1 MRKRRHLAQPRL
13 RPATQHR
20 AEAQDRSHSRI
31 QTGATPAH
39 EHTGAAVAHAARFPC
54 PRPASPA
61 VGKALLSVTV
71 SATVTIPRT
80 WDLPTVPAHQGYSL
94 ATAPGVTTA
103 RQPQGAEEASPSS
116 KGLRIQVAGR
126 ARKLFCAH
134 IPLEQAKRPK
144 IPGTR
149 SAFLSSDL
157 PDGSRNNGSRK
168 ADRTSVRRRQSSRGT
183 PAHSQSSGPC

>member
-1 MRKRRHLAQPRL
+1 MRKRQHLAQPRL

-39 EHTGAAVAHAARFPC
+39 EHTGAAVAHAAHFPC

-80 WDLPTVPAHQGYSL
+80 WDLPTVPAHQGYRL

-103 RQPQGAEEASPSS
+103 RQPSSAPGVTTARQPQGVEEASPSS

-149 SAFLSSDL
+149 SACLSSDL

-168 ADRTSVRRRQSSRGT
+168 ADRALSKKT
-183 PAHSQSSGPC
+183 AEF